1 MITVSG
7 PSARIAFVGAGNH
20 STESLYPNIA
30 HIPEFD
36 LVGVCD
42 LDAEKAERAAHLYG
56 APQWFTDVAT
66 MLAEVKPE
74 GVCICGMPDMHHA
87 VGLQVLRAGVPLFTE
102 KPPAFTAAEAAEL
115 VQAAEASG
123 VWGMVAFMK
132 RVAPANVVA
141 RELIDRGSAPNASS
155 AGGSPARAGEAAR
168 ATAEGGA
175 GTVGDIFGG
184 LNSLAMIHGS
194 GPYTEIR
201 RMLLFNAIHMLD
213 LARFFAGDVAEVFC
227 HRSPAGSAVQALSIS
242 FRFVNG
248 VVGQLNMNSSV
259 TWRDCFEQVYLSG
272 KGAAM
277 LIDASREVQVMS
289 GQSRFAD
296 APGVDTAGWGSR
308 YYVSG
313 NLSGW
318 TAGGHYTRGYHG
330 ELQHFAR
337 AVLGQVAPAAT
348 LVDGLRAME
357 LIEAIMQSTE
367 TGQPV
372 SL

>member
-1 MITVSG
+1 MSTPS
-7 PSARIAFVGAGNH
+7 SARIAFIGAGNH

-36 LVGVCD
+36 LVAVCD
-42 LDAEKAERAAHLYG
+42 LDATRAERAAHLYG
-56 APQWFTDVAT
+56 APAVFTDVDA
-66 MLAEVKPE
+66 MLAEVKPA

-115 VQAAEASG
+115 VQAADAAG

-132 RVAPANVVA
+132 RFAPANVVA
-141 RELIDRGSAPNASS
+141 KEHMISDA
-155 AGGSPARAGEAAR
+155 
-168 ATAEGGA
+168 
-175 GTVGDIFGG
+175 FGG
-184 LNSLAMIHGS
+184 LNSFAMIHGS
-194 GPYTEIR
+194 GPYTDIR

-227 HRSPAGSAVQALSIS
+227 HRSPEGAAVQALSIS

-272 KGAAM
+272 NGAAM
-277 LIDASREVQVMS
+277 LIDSSKEVQLMA
-289 GQSRFAD
+289 GRSRFAD

-330 ELQHFAR
+330 ELAHFAK
-337 AVLGQVAPAAT
+337 AVLGQVAPVAT

-357 LIEAIMQSTE
+357 LIEAIMQSTA

-372 SL
+372 AL

>member
-1 MITVSG
+1 MSDHA
-7 PSARIAFVGAGNH
+7 ARIAFIGAGNH

-36 LVGVCD
+36 LVAVCD
-42 LDAEKAERAAHLYG
+42 LDAKKAERAAHLYG
-56 APQWFTDVAT
+56 APQWFTDVDK
-66 MLAEVKPE
+66 MLGEVKPQ
-74 GVCICGMPDMHHA
+74 GVCICGMPDMHRA

-102 KPPAFTAAEAAEL
+102 KPPAYSAAEAAEL
-115 VQAAEASG
+115 VEAAETSG

-132 RVAPANVVA
+132 RFAPANVVA
-141 RELIDRGSAPNASS
+141 KEHMLS
-155 AGGSPARAGEAAR
+155 EA
-168 ATAEGGA
+168 
-175 GTVGDIFGG
+175 FGG
-184 LNSLAMIHGS
+184 LNSFAMIHGS
-194 GPYTEIR
+194 GPYDDIR
-201 RMLLFNAIHMLD
+201 RMLLFNAIHMID
-213 LARFFAGDVAEVFC
+213 LTRFFAGDAAEVFA
-227 HRSPAGSAVQALSIS
+227 HRSPPGSKVQALSIS

-259 TWRDCFEQVYLSG
+259 SWRDCFEQVYLSG
-272 KGAAM
+272 NGAAM
-277 LIDASREVQVMS
+277 LIDSSREVQLMS
-289 GQSRFAD
+289 AKRRFAE
-296 APGVDTAGWGSR
+296 APGVDVAGWGST

-337 AVLGQVAPAAT
+337 AVLGQAEPTAT

-357 LIEAIMQSTE
+357 IIEGIMQSVE

-372 SL
+372 GLTEG

>member
-1 MITVSG
+1 MSPQ

-36 LVGVCD
+36 LVAVCD
-42 LDAEKAERAAHLYG
+42 LDATRAERAAHLYG
-56 APQWFTDVAT
+56 APAVFSDVDA
-66 MLAEVKPE
+66 MLAEVKPA

-87 VGLQVLRAGVPLFTE
+87 AGLQVLRAGVPLFTE

-115 VQAAEASG
+115 VAAADASG

-132 RVAPANVVA
+132 RFAPANVVA
-141 RELIDRGSAPNASS
+141 KEHMLS
-155 AGGSPARAGEAAR
+155 EA
-168 ATAEGGA
+168 
-175 GTVGDIFGG
+175 FGG
-184 LNSLAMIHGS
+184 LNSFAMIHGS
-194 GPYTEIR
+194 GPYTDIH
-201 RMLLFNAIHMLD
+201 RMLQFNAIHMLD

-227 HRSPAGSAVQALSIS
+227 HRSPEGSAVQALSIS
-242 FRFVNG
+242 FRFLNG

-272 KGAAM
+272 NGAAM
-277 LIDASREVQVMS
+277 LIDSSREVQLMTAK
-289 GQSRFAD
+289 SRFAE
-296 APGVDTAGWGSR
+296 APGVDVAGWGSR

-330 ELQHFAR
+330 ELAHFAR
-337 AVLGQVAPAAT
+337 AVLGQVEPVAT

-357 LIEAIMQSTE
+357 LIEGIMQSAQ
-367 TGQPV
+367 TGQAV